1 MRICLKIGDRVLC
14 FWIPVIFYPL
24 HPPKPDPEMKD
35 YAELI
40 NDATILSSVRAA
52 ANQLS
57 DAKVRE
63 ALHGGLNSALAAA
76 QKRAGAN
83 VTLSFEK

>member
-1 MRICLKIGDRVLC
+1 MRICFRIGDREYC

-24 HPPKPDPEMKD
+24 HPPKPDPELKD

-40 NDATILSSVRAA
+40 SDATILSSVRAA

-57 DAKVRE
+57 DARVRE
-63 ALHGGLNSALAAA
+63 ALHSGLSNALEAA

-83 VTLSFEK
+83 VTLSFGQ